1 MDLKQTLKKSLQSI
15 WIILKLII
23 PIYIIADILFYYN
36 TLSYVSFLIEP
47 ITTIIGLPKEA
58 SLSII
63 SGMFL
68 NVYASI
74 AFAAPLDLTIHQ
86 WTILAVFVGICHS
99 LVVESVIMKKIGLTN
114 TYSYVLRFVSGFIVA
129 FITSIMPSSWFSATL
144 KIDDTFSIN
153 EYNSVTELLYNSFL
167 NSINLSIQ
175 VIILITALI
184 FIMDFIKTRKFIK
197 ESKKNVSKGF
207 SLTVGIILGITYGA
221 GILIDEAKSGNMK
234 KEDLFFIG
242 TFLMICHAVIEDTL
256 LFVIFG
262 ADFTMAV
269 VIRTVAAIVIS
280 YILLLFYKRNQ
291 NSKFLNK
298 YVDSKNK
305 LNIYRKTYFYIKATI
320 PVTSFN

>member
-1 MDLKQTLKKSLQSI
+1 MNFKITLQKSLQSI

-23 PIYIIADILFYYN
+23 PIYILADILFYYN
-36 TLSYVSFLIEP
+36 TLSYVSFLVEP
-47 ITTIIGLPKEA
+47 ITTAIGLPPEA

-74 AFAAPLDLTIHQ
+74 AFAAPLDLSIHQ

-99 LVVESVIMKKIGLTN
+99 LIVESVIMKKIGLSN
-114 TYSYVLRFVSGFIVA
+114 TYSYSLRIIAGFIVA
-129 FITSIMPSSWFSATL
+129 FITSIMPREWFSASL
-144 KIDDTFSIN
+144 KIDDSFSTN
-153 EYNSVTELLYNSFL
+153 KYESLTDLLYNSFL
-167 NSINLSIQ
+167 NAIELSIT
-175 VIILITALI
+175 VIVLITALI

-221 GILIDEAKSGNMK
+221 GILINEVENGNIK
-234 KEDLFFIG
+234 KEDIFYIG

-269 VIRTVAAIVIS
+269 LIRTIAAIIIS
-280 YILLLFYKRNQ
+280 YILLLFYRRNQ
-291 NSKFLNK
+291 NNQIL
-298 YVDSKNK
+298 
-305 LNIYRKTYFYIKATI
+305 
-320 PVTSFN
+320 